1 MAEKLI
7 LSTISDIILHYVGNK
22 NNGEGVSYSNTKI
35 EIVDD
40 LKKSITVL
48 VYNNFDFNEYY
59 EFYYIPQLKL
69 NPLYNFISNIFNVNS
84 DFVSQSKNCARHL
97 YEQSTHPKIKGGEF
111 YTVYFK
117 DCILDGET
125 LDAIGLFKS
134 ENKDTF
140 LKVIRQNGNFNLES
154 QKGINIK
161 KLDKGCL
168 IFNKEQESGY
178 VVAVVDNAGRGTE
191 AQYWINDFLHVRKR
205 KDGYA
210 NTQNF
215 MSFTKKFITEKLPKD
230 IEISKADQI
239 ELLNKS
245 IQFFKVND
253 LFNIDDFDN
262 EVMAEPNLIKKFHH
276 YKKEYEEQ
284 SDTLIDDKFT
294 ISEAARKKQQRV
306 YKRVIHLDK
315 KIQIVIDGNRQNIEQ
330 GADKKGKFYKIYYD
344 EEC

>member
-1 MAEKLI
+1 M
-7 LSTISDIILHYVGNK
+7 
-22 NNGEGVSYSNTKI
+22 
-35 EIVDD
+35 
-40 LKKSITVL
+40 
-48 VYNNFDFNEYY
+48 
-59 EFYYIPQLKL
+59 
-69 NPLYNFISNIFNVNS
+69 
-84 DFVSQSKNCARHL
+84 
-97 YEQSTHPKIKGGEF
+97 
-111 YTVYFK
+111 
-117 DCILDGET
+117 
-125 LDAIGLFKS
+125 
-134 ENKDTF
+134 
-140 LKVIRQNGNFNLES
+140 
-154 QKGINIK
+154 
-161 KLDKGCL
+161 
-168 IFNKEQESGY
+168 
-178 VVAVVDNAGRGTE
+178 VAVVDNAGRGTE

-276 YKKEYEEQ
+276 YKKDYEQQ

-294 ISEAARKKQQRV
+294 ISEAARKKQQRL

>member
-1 MAEKLI
+1 MVIYLDAYISE
-7 LSTISDIILHYVGNK
+7 LSLHLVGNK
-22 NNGEGVSYSNTKI
+22 IADDGIKLSKNTI
-35 EIVDD
+35 CIDSQMEQN
-40 LKKSITVL
+40 L
-48 VYNNFDFNEYY
+48 F
-59 EFYYIPQLKL
+59 
-69 NPLYNFISNIFNVNS
+69 LYFLTPFISEDYYCFHHESDLSLNEVYLYVSKIFKNK
-84 DFVSQSKNCARHL
+84 DLLYEQSINLAKHL

-117 DCILDGET
+117 DCILGGET

-140 LKVIRQNGNFNLES
+140 LKVILQNGNFNLES

-178 VVAVVDNAGRGTE
+178 VVAVVDNAGKGTE

-239 ELLNKS
+239 ELLN
-245 IQFFKVND
+245 N
-253 LFNIDDFDN
+253 DDFDN
-262 EVMAEPNLIKKFHH
+262 DVMADPNLIKKFHH

-294 ISEAARKKQQRV
+294 ISEAARKKQQRL